1 MNLSRHVFLAPGG
14 WVGIKK
20 RPPQI
25 HVKTLLLFYFFM
37 NDMFIIFV
45 GAYFGV
51 ILLGVILGIFI
62 LLKVDAVMIV
72 PEKVA
77 AKLQEDWDF
86 ANCEHKRKFVGHL
99 NNRYIEKCDDCGELL
114 VEEYAKTLSKYA

>member
-1 MNLSRHVFLAPGG
+1 
-14 WVGIKK
+14 
-20 RPPQI
+20 
-25 HVKTLLLFYFFM
+25 M

-45 GAYFGV
+45 VAYFSV
-51 ILLGVILGIFI
+51 ILLGVIFGIFVF
-62 LLKVDAVMIV
+62 LKFDAVMIV

-77 AKLQEDWDF
+77 AKLQKEWDF
-86 ANCEHKRKFVGHL
+86 ENCKHKRKFVGHL

>member
-1 MNLSRHVFLAPGG
+1 MG
-14 WVGIKK
+14 WNKK
-20 RPPQI
+20 TSPPDTCQNPI
-25 HVKTLLLFYFFM
+25 IILFFM
-37 NDMFIIFV
+37 DGIFNIFV

-114 VEEYAKTLSKYA
+114 VEEYAKTLSKYV

>member
-1 MNLSRHVFLAPGG
+1 MDG
-14 WVGIKK
+14 
-20 RPPQI
+20 
-25 HVKTLLLFYFFM
+25 
-37 NDMFIIFV
+37 MFIVFV

-77 AKLQEDWDF
+77 SKLQEDWDF

-114 VEEYAKTLSKYA
+114 VEEYAKTLSKYV